1 MEEIEVEMR
10 GIAPELTPL
19 LVFADSIAA
28 RDRCIGGIEMFKDRN
43 LRSDRIGSGSPL
55 SVIAYQAPELFA

>member
-19 LVFADSIAA
+19 LVFAGSIAA

-43 LRSDRIGSGSPL
+43 LRSDRIWEPTFGDCISGT
-55 SVIAYQAPELFA
+55 ELFA